1 MEGPLLAGR
10 VIQSTLALRTPRN
23 NGHPNNTRTATS
35 QAKINYRRL
44 TEMNFRYYELSLKR
58 TLTRGPFNVRYKES

>member
-23 NGHPNNTRTATS
+23 NGHPNNTEDS
-35 QAKINYRRL
+35 YIPGKNKLQA
-44 TEMNFRYYELSLKR
+44 FD
-58 TLTRGPFNVRYKES
+58 